1 MKKLLPII
9 LIATLIVSCGPAS
22 TPTPTAVP
30 TPIPTPTPVPT
41 ATPVPTDT
49 PAPTPTPAP
58 TDTPA
63 PTPTPSLVISSLE
76 DVKRAA
82 IQIEAQGSFVDPAV
96 GLRLNVAGR
105 GSGFIIDESG
115 IAVTNN
121 HVVTGAAFLR
131 VWVGGESEPRN
142 AKILAV
148 SECSD
153 LAVIDIDGDGYR
165 YLEWYDGSIST
176 GLDVYAAGFPLGDP
190 EFTLTRGI
198 VSKER
203 ASGETSWASVD
214 VVIEHDATINPG
226 NSGGA
231 LVTKDGKVVA
241 VNYASDPSVNQ
252 YFAIARDEALK
263 IIDQLR
269 AGQNVNS
276 IGVNGTA
283 VNNEDLSGIWVASV
297 KSGSPA
303 DNAGIKGGDIITTL
317 EGLVLA
323 TDGTMA
329 DYCDILRTHGPEDTL
344 SVAVLR
350 FETEEV
356 LEGQLNG
363 RELEVSFSFAQ
374 QLEEEV
380 PESAGDVAYEYE
392 YVSITDDSG
401 AIAMEVPQEW
411 SDVNGSAWVLEDEV
425 VGVAICAA
433 SNLDDFHDTYSMPGV
448 FFGASRV
455 LAQTYDEASFLET
468 LPDYSEG
475 CTYDGR
481 YEYEDPL
488 YTGLYDVY
496 TDCGGVGSV
505 LIDVVAVPDHRA
517 FIIWVEIQVATEEDL
532 DALDRILDTFEV
544 VGELP

>member
-49 PAPTPTPAP
+49 PAPTPAPAP